1 MTAASNPLSRCMA
14 LAVLALS
21 ALLAGCATVSTVES
35 EVLSFSTAPASIQAG
50 PFSFERLPSQYQ
62 EPNQTLAFE
71 QMAQVALEKRGFTRN
86 DAGARYS
93 VQIGAWTSDAVL
105 VYPDPFFG
113 RLAGPYFGR
122 PRLWHGR
129 MFYGP
134 PWPDRELY
142 LSRVRLEIRDL
153 GTGKVVYESTA
164 TNEQSWFNAAKM
176 FPAMFEAA
184 LTDFP
189 SPPSGPRKVIVKL
202 PEGSK

>member
-1 MTAASNPLSRCMA
+1 MPAANNPLSKTMA
-14 LAVLALS
+14 AAVLALS
-21 ALLAGCATVSTVES
+21 ALLTGCATLSTLET
-35 EVLSFSTAPASIQAG
+35 EVLSFTTAPASLNPG
-50 PFSFERLPSQYQ
+50 PFTFERLPSQYQ

-71 QMAQVALEKRGFTRN
+71 QMAQAALEQRGFTRN
-86 DAGARYS
+86 DAGAQYS
-93 VQIGAWTSDAVL
+93 VQIGAWSTDAVL

-113 RLAGPYFGR
+113 RLASPYFGR

-164 TNEQSWFNAAKM
+164 TNEQTWFNAAKM

-184 LTDFP
+184 LADFP
-189 SPPSGPRKVIVKL
+189 SPPSWPRKVTVKL
-202 PEGSK
+202 PESK